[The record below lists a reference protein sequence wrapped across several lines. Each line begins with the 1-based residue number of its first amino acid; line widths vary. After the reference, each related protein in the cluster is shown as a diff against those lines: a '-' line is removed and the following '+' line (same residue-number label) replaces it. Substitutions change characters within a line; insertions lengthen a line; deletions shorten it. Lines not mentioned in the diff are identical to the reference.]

1 MNLLLASLWPA
12 LALSAALGLVLASFG
27 GAGRGLPS
35 AGWPVKALAVG
46 ALLAGI
52 ALAWLRL
59 VPGAAGL
66 WLDLAVLLAAAYG
79 AGVILGSL
87 LRRLVRGP
95 REEERPDDD
104 DAPRGVT
111 PA

>member
-1 MNLLLASLWPA
+1 MNLILASLWPA
-12 LALSAALGLVLASFG
+12 LALSGAVGLVLASFG
-27 GAGRGLPS
+27 GSGRGLPS
-35 AGWPVKALAVG
+35 AGWPVMALAAL

-66 WLDLAVLLAAAYG
+66 WLDLAVLLASAYA
-79 AGVILGSL
+79 AGVVLGTL
-87 LRRLVRGP
+87 LRRLVRGG
-95 REEERPDDD
+95 REKDDPEGD
-104 DAPRGVT
+104 TPPTVT